1 MTNKVEFSLNEKR
14 QAALKAKTRKTAVYL
29 VKYLLIFGIA
39 FVIVYPL
46 LVKLSVSFMSES
58 DLSDL
63 TVKWI
68 PKHFSLDNY
77 KKVLEALNIKK
88 AFFNSLFYTVVITF
102 LQILACTLAAYGLA
116 RYPYPGSKIVL
127 MLIIF
132 TLVVPP
138 QTYMSA
144 QYIEFRF
151 FNPLGLVKLLRGT
164 VGVNNT
170 LWPFVIQA
178 VLCQGL
184 RNGLYIFLIYQYFR
198 NLPKELEEAADVDG
212 AGPLRA
218 FFSVILAN
226 SVPILVTVGVLSVV
240 WQWNDNYNNSLLAG
254 QLDFISINVGNISSL
269 LRESAGVAQDH
280 IAKDSLIMSAY
291 NNAASML
298 MIAPIL
304 LFFAVVQRSFSANL
318 SRTGIVG

>member
-1 MTNKVEFSLNEKR
+1 M
-14 QAALKAKTRKTAVYL
+14 
-29 VKYLLIFGIA
+29 
-39 FVIVYPL
+39 
-46 LVKLSVSFMSES
+46 
-58 DLSDL
+58 
-63 TVKWI
+63 
-68 PKHFSLDNY
+68 
-77 KKVLEALNIKK
+77 LEALNIKK

-298 MIAPIL
+298 MIAPIM